1 MPRPKNPYRL
11 VLQNHRVEPQVM
23 RGRSKSDEPILL
35 LHVQISEDA
44 PIPLMSFAFNF
55 TSPEELLSFL
65 QPLIDKAAEIWP
77 DNELMRE
84 YLSDSEA

>member
-11 VLQNHRVEPQVM
+11 VLQQNRIEPQVIQ
-23 RGRSKSDEPILL
+23 GQDKAGKPILL
-35 LHVQISEDA
+35 LHVQLSEDG

-55 TSPEELLSFL
+55 MSPEELLSFL

-77 DNELMRE
+77 DNEWMKE
-84 YLSDSEA
+84 YLSE